1 MRSGKRGRVTT
12 NSRQITPTGTGGRG
26 RGVCLYG
33 CLALIAIVLILSAAG
48 VWAIHRAADGATPLT
63 GGLTIGEVF
72 DTGERFVAGLMDGSI
87 RPEAAVQIV
96 CRLFTDMS
104 DGVLTAEEIWSIL
117 GEIGRACDV
126 RI

>member
-1 MRSGKRGRVTT
+1 MNRRK
-12 NSRQITPTGTGGRG
+12 IMPTGTGGRG

-33 CLALIAIVLILSAAG
+33 CLALIAIAVILSAAG
-48 VWAIHRAADGATPLT
+48 VWAIHRVADGATLLI
-63 GGLTIGEVF
+63 GGLAFGEVF
-72 DTGERFVAGLMDGSI
+72 GIGGQFVAGLMDGSI
-87 RPEAAVQIV
+87 RPEVAVQIL

-104 DGVLTAEEIWSIL
+104 DGVLTTEEIRSIL